1 MKVYDTNFIKN
12 QFPALQRKVWDKK
25 LVYLDSAASMQKPKR
40 VLDAISKSYSFNYSN
55 VHRGLHKLS
64 EEATAKY
71 EGSRIKVANFVNCSE
86 NNSRSAGCIADASC
100 QLKLARNL
108 SITQPQ

>member
-1 MKVYDTNFIKN
+1 MKVYDTNFIKD

-40 VLDAISKSYSFNYSN
+40 VLDAINKNYSFNYSN

-71 EGSRIKVANFVNCSE
+71 EG
-86 NNSRSAGCIADASC
+86 
-100 QLKLARNL
+100 
-108 SITQPQ
+108 